1 MEKPR
6 PRDQQ
11 EQVIIL
17 EKQSLPRFIISLLFT
32 LLIWIYSL
40 FVVWFFTSALF
51 DTNDRYSGI
60 LKIAFK
66 TTNGEVRK
74 FMLIGV
80 CIFLAFLVYFLLW
93 RTYNK
98 KRFGNKTRRRQPMPV
113 TVDDLNQLGLVPAET
128 IKKLQTSN
136 YIEFEKNPVR
146 DLEK

>member
-6 PRDQQ
+6 PRNRQK
-11 EQVIIL
+11 QVIIL
-17 EKQSLPRFIISLLFT
+17 EKQPLPRFVVSLLFT

-40 FVVWFFTSALF
+40 FVVWFFAAALF

-66 TTNGEVRK
+66 TSNAEVRT
-74 FMLIGV
+74 FMLTGV
-80 CIFLAFLVYFLLW
+80 CIFVFFLLYLIFW

-98 KRFGNKTRRRQPMPV
+98 KRFGSKTRRKQPMPA
-113 TVDDLNQLGLVPAET
+113 TVEDLEKLDLIPIET
-128 IKKLQTSN
+128 IKKLQMSN

>member
-1 MEKPR
+1 MEKPG
-6 PRDQQ
+6 PRDKQ

-17 EKQSLPRFIISLLFT
+17 EKQSLPRFIVSLLFT

-40 FVVWFFTSALF
+40 FVVWFFASALF

-60 LKIAFK
+60 LKIAFM
-66 TTNGEVRK
+66 TSNAEVRT

-80 CIFLAFLVYFLLW
+80 CIFLFFLLYFLLW

-98 KRFGNKTRRRQPMPV
+98 KRFGSKTRRKPPMPA
-113 TVDDLNQLGLVPAET
+113 TVDDLEKLELIPAET

>member
-6 PRDQQ
+6 PRDRQ

-17 EKQSLPRFIISLLFT
+17 EKQPLPRFLVSLFFT
-32 LLIWIYSL
+32 LLIWIYSV
-40 FVVWFFTSALF
+40 FVVWFFASALLN
-51 DTNDRYSGI
+51 TNDRYSGV

-66 TTNGEVRK
+66 TSNAEVRT

-80 CIFLAFLVYFLLW
+80 SIFLAFLLYFLFW

-98 KRFGNKTRRRQPMPV
+98 KRFGNKSRRKQPMPV
-113 TVDDLNQLGLVPAET
+113 TVDDLEKLELMPLET
-128 IKKLQTSN
+128 IKKLQASN
-136 YIEFEKNPVR
+136 YMEFHKNPVR